1 MTVMVDVNMNNIKI
15 QNLVAT
21 TPVAENLDLKLIH
34 RMMNG
39 TEYDPA
45 IFPGLVF
52 RLRELGT
59 TLLLF
64 KSGQVVC
71 TGGKDIENVDRSIE
85 TLVKILGDA
94 NFKVNKNPNI
104 TIQNIVAT
112 CDLGVRL
119 NLIDVAV
126 SLGLENVEY
135 EPEQFPGL
143 VYRID
148 EPKTVL
154 LLFQTG
160 KVVCTGAKHIEDI
173 EIAINKLKYDLNI

>member
-1 MTVMVDVNMNNIKI
+1 MIVMVEVIMNNIII

-21 TPVAENLDLKLIH
+21 TPIAENLDLKLIH
-34 RMMNG
+34 QIMKG

-52 RLRELGT
+52 RLKELGT
-59 TLLLF
+59 ILLLL

-71 TGGKDIENVDRSIE
+71 TGGKDVEDVDRSIR
-85 TLVKILGDA
+85 TLVKILGEA
-94 NFKVNKNPNI
+94 NFEVNKNPNI

-112 CDLGVRL
+112 YDLGIGI
-119 NLIDVAV
+119 NLIAVAID
-126 SLGLENVEY
+126 LGLENVEN
-135 EPEQFPGL
+135 EPEQFPNL

-148 EPKTVL
+148 KPKTVL

-160 KVVCTGAKHIEDI
+160 KIVCTGAKHIEDM
-173 EIAINKLKYDLNI
+173 EIAINKLKDNLNI

>member
-1 MTVMVDVNMNNIKI
+1 MVDVIMNNIKI

-21 TPVAENLDLKLIH
+21 TPIAENLDLELFHQI
-34 RMMNG
+34 MSG

-45 IFPGLVF
+45 IFPGLIF
-52 RLRELGT
+52 RLKELGT
-59 TLLLF
+59 TMLLF

-71 TGGKDIENVDRSIE
+71 TGGKDVEDVNRSIR
-85 TLVKILGDA
+85 TLVKILREA
-94 NFKVNKNPNI
+94 NFEVNKNPNI

-112 CDLGVRL
+112 CDLGVGL
-119 NLIDVAV
+119 NLISVGV
-126 SLGLENVEY
+126 GLGLENVEY

-173 EIAINKLKYDLNI
+173 ELAINKLKDKLNL